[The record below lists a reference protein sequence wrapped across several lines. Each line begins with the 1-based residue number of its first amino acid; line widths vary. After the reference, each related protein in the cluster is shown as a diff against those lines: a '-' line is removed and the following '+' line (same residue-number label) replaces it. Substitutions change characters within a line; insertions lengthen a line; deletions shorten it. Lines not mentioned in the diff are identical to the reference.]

1 MLTLAAIAIVSYL
14 LGSIPAGYLVGR
26 MAGIDI
32 RKVGSG
38 NIGATNVTR
47 VLGKRYGYPVFAV
60 DFLKGLAAVILS
72 ILIAKHTQPGWF
84 SPDLFGITAAVS
96 SVIGHSFPV
105 WLRFKGGKGVATSA
119 GALFGL
125 MPLAA
130 LVGAL
135 IWFVTF
141 KLTRYVSVASITAA
155 VALPIIIFVM
165 TSLNQTHRK
174 GLFYSSICL
183 AAVVV
188 LRHRS
193 NLSRLAHGTEPR
205 FEPLKIAMSRSTSGG
220 ALVIIGLIIAGYF
233 YFLFDTSVPVESH
246 YISGYGTIGGGR
258 VNNLGLMQDRTLGFG
273 AGLAIAI
280 VGAVMI
286 ASDKQKKKT

>member
-1 MLTLAAIAIVSYL
+1 MLTLAAIATVSYL

-32 RKVGSG
+32 RKAGSG

-47 VLGKRYGYPVFAV
+47 VLGKRYGYPVFAM
-60 DFLKGLAAVILS
+60 DFVKGLAAVILS
-72 ILIAKHTQPGWF
+72 ILIAKHTHPGWS

-125 MPLAA
+125 MPFAA

-155 VALPIIIFVM
+155 VTLPIIIFVM
-165 TSLNQTHRK
+165 TSLNPTHRK

-183 AAVVV
+183 AGVVV

-193 NLSRLAHGTEPR
+193 NLVGLMRGTEPR
-205 FEPLKIAMSRSTSGG
+205 F
-220 ALVIIGLIIAGYF
+220 
-233 YFLFDTSVPVESH
+233 
-246 YISGYGTIGGGR
+246 
-258 VNNLGLMQDRTLGFG
+258 
-273 AGLAIAI
+273 
-280 VGAVMI
+280 
-286 ASDKQKKKT
+286 QKRK